1 MSSQVKCVVVVD
13 GAVGKTSMLISYT
26 TKDFPKEYIPT
37 VFDNYETNVQLDG
50 KQIYLGLWDTA
61 GQEGYDR
68 LRPLSY
74 PQTDVFLI
82 CFSITSPNS
91 FTNIEQKWKPEL
103 AHHAP
108 SAPFLIVGT
117 KSDLREDEAQVASL
131 KEKGKYKTFEEFADA
146 AKAMG
151 AEKYLECSALKQTGL
166 QQVFDE
172 SIRAALRHKTGGGAG
187 GGGGQPSKAAKKTGG
202 GCTLV

>member
-1 MSSQVKCVVVVD
+1 VD
-13 GAVGKTSMLISYT
+13 GKT
-26 TKDFPKEYIPT
+26 
-37 VFDNYETNVQLDG
+37 
-50 KQIYLGLWDTA
+50 IYLGLWDTA

-103 AHHAP
+103 AHHA
-108 SAPFLIVGT
+108 AGVPFLIVGT
-117 KSDLREDEAQVASL
+117 KSDLRDDEAQVAAL
-131 KEKGKYKTFEEFADA
+131 KEKGKYKSFDELQDS

-172 SIRAALRHKTGGGAG
+172 AIRAALRHKAGGGAG
-187 GGGGQPSKAAKKTGG
+187 GASGAPPAKTPKKGGG
-202 GCTLV
+202 GCIIL

>member
-1 MSSQVKCVVVVD
+1 MSFGCIYFVVLRNID
-13 GAVGKTSMLISYT
+13 KTNS
-26 TKDFPKEYIPT
+26 TKTVFKKNLRYIPT

-50 KQIYLGLWDTA
+50 KTIYLGLWDTA

-103 AHHAP
+103 AHHA
-108 SAPFLIVGT
+108 AGVPFLIVGT
-117 KSDLREDEAQVASL
+117 KSDLREDEAQVAAL
-131 KEKGKYKTFEEFADA
+131 KEKGKYKTFEELQDA

-172 SIRAALRHKTGGGAG
+172 AIRAALRHKAGGGAG
-187 GGGGQPSKAAKKTGG
+187 PSPSSKSTKKGGGG
-202 GCTLV
+202 CVML

>member
-1 MSSQVKCVVVVD
+1 M
-13 GAVGKTSMLISYT
+13 
-26 TKDFPKEYIPT
+26 
-37 VFDNYETNVQLDG
+37 FDNYETNVQLDG
-50 KQIYLGLWDTA
+50 KTIYLGLWDTA

-82 CFSITSPNS
+82 CFSINSPNS

-103 AHHAP
+103 AHHA
-108 SAPFLIVGT
+108 AGVPFLIVGT
-117 KSDLREDEAQVASL
+117 KSDLREDEAQVAAL
-131 KEKGKYKTFEEFADA
+131 KEKGKYKTFDELQDS
-146 AKAMG
+146 AKQMG

-172 SIRAALRHKTGGGAG
+172 AIRAALRHKAGAG
-187 GGGGQPSKAAKKTGG
+187 AAGGPGAAGAGASKPKKSG
-202 GCTLV
+202 GCVML

>member
-1 MSSQVKCVVVVD
+1 MAAQNQVKCVVVGD

-37 VFDNYETNVQLDG
+37 VFDNYETNVTVDG

-103 AHHAP
+103 NHHANGV
-108 SAPFLIVGT
+108 PFLIVGT
-117 KSDLREDEAQVASL
+117 KSDLREDEAQVAAL
-131 KEKGKYKTFEEFADA
+131 KEKGKYKSFDDLQTA
-146 AKAMG
+146 ALAMG
-151 AEKYLECSALKQTGL
+151 AQKYLECSALKQTGL
-166 QQVFDE
+166 KEVFDE
-172 SIRAALRHKTGGGAG
+172 AIRAALKHKATGGGAAA
-187 GGGGQPSKAAKKTGG
+187 QASKPAKKSG
-202 GCTLV
+202 GCVIV

>member
-1 MSSQVKCVVVVD
+1 MASNNQVKCVVVGD

-103 AHHAP
+103 AHHAEGV
-108 SAPFLIVGT
+108 PFLIVGT
-117 KSDLREDEAQVASL
+117 KSDLRDDEAQVQAL
-131 KEKGKYKTFEEFADA
+131 KEKGKYKSFDELQTA
-146 AKAMG
+146 ALAMG
-151 AEKYLECSALKQTGL
+151 AQKYLECSALKQTGL
-166 QQVFDE
+166 KEVFDE
-172 SIRAALRHKTGGGAG
+172 AIRAALKHKAA
-187 GGGGQPSKAAKKTGG
+187 GGGQPAASSKPAKKGGG
-202 GCTLV
+202 GCVII

>member
-1 MSSQVKCVVVVD
+1 LFEFFSNSRCMD
-13 GAVGKTSMLISYT
+13 KTHTNTIL
-26 TKDFPKEYIPT
+26 FRYIPT

-50 KQIYLGLWDTA
+50 KTIYLGLWDTA

-82 CFSITSPNS
+82 CFSINSPNS

-103 AHHAP
+103 AHHA
-108 SAPFLIVGT
+108 AGVPFLIVGT
-117 KSDLREDEAQVASL
+117 KADLREDEAQVAAL
-131 KEKGKYKTFEEFADA
+131 KEKGKYKTFDEFQEA

-172 SIRAALRHKTGGGAG
+172 AIRAALKRKAG
-187 GGGGQPSKAAKKTGG
+187 GGSSAAGAAAASSGEEKKKKA
-202 GCTLV
+202 CVIL